1 VTEYRLR
8 ALAATIRRALA
19 TFPAVLVTGARQTGK
34 TTLLRTEFGATH
46 GYASLERPDVRA
58 RALADPVAFLS
69 EHPPPAVLDEIQY
82 APELLPFIKERID
95 TNRQAGQWILSGSQS
110 FPLMRGVSETL
121 AGRIAVL
128 TLDPLSVGEILQNPG
143 PARID
148 DLIAHVWNRTTINM
162 GGPEIA
168 PHTPQRSARVGAAG
182 PPLDSAPVDLGAWL
196 LRGGFPEP
204 ALDPSVDRQLW
215 IGSYVQTYLE
225 RDVRQLLEV
234 GDLGP
239 FSRFLAL
246 AAARSGQLLN
256 MSDLSRDAGVSAPTV
271 KRWLSVLE
279 ASQLLYLL
287 RPYHRNFGKRLVK
300 SPKLYL
306 LDPGLVSFLLGLH
319 SREAILHGPSAGPL
333 VETAVVTEW
342 VKAFRQRGEIPGLY
356 HWRAGGGLE
365 VDLIV
370 ERNGH
375 LYGLEVKATATP
387 LPGHAESLARWL
399 ELAGAHA
406 YGALAC
412 TIDAPVALRPGIRAV
427 PWHLAW

>member
-1 VTEYRLR
+1 M
-8 ALAATIRRALA
+8 
-19 TFPAVLVTGARQTGK
+19 
-34 TTLLRTEFGATH
+34 LRTEFGATH

-58 RALADPVAFLS
+58 RALADPVSFLS
-69 EHPPPAVLDEIQY
+69 EHPTPAVLDEIQY

-143 PARID
+143 PPQID
-148 DLIAHVWNRTTINM
+148 DLIAHVWNRAPTNA
-162 GGPEIA
+162 GGPA
-168 PHTPQRSARVGAAG
+168 PQRSASAGAAG
-182 PPLDSAPVDLGAWL
+182 APLDSEAVDLGAWL
-196 LRGGFPEP
+196 LRGGFPEL
-204 ALDPSVDRQLW
+204 ALNPSVDRQLW

-246 AAARSGQLLN
+246 TAARSGQLLN
-256 MSDLSRDAGVSAPTV
+256 LSDLSRDAGVSAPTV

-300 SPKLYL
+300 SPKLYV

-319 SREAILHGPSAGPL
+319 SREAILQGPSAGPL
-333 VETAVVTEW
+333 METAVVTEW
-342 VKAFRQRGEIPGLY
+342 VKAFRQRGEIPSLY
-356 HWRAGGGLE
+356 HWRASGGLE
-365 VDLIV
+365 VDLVV

-387 LPGHAESLARWL
+387 LPGHGESLARWL

-406 YGALAC
+406 HGALAC
-412 TIDAPVALRPGIRAV
+412 NLDGPVALRPGIRAV